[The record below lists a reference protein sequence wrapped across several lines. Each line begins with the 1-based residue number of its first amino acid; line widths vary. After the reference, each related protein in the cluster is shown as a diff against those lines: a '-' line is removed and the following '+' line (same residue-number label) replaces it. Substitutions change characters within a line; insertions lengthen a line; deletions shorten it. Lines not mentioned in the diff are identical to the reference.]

1 VTLKELKQ
9 RKEEHQSEK
18 VSVDVI
24 SLLQLSDC
32 LFPTGMYTMSNGL
45 ETYFYD
51 KKIRNANQVQ
61 DLFDTTSWS

>member
-1 VTLKELKQ
+1 ML
-9 RKEEHQSEK
+9 
-18 VSVDVI
+18 D
-24 SLLQLSDC
+24 
-32 LFPTGMYTMSNGL
+32 TGIDSKGL